1 MAYSVLGVIPARYGS
16 ARFPGKVLAPLHGR
30 PIIEWVWRQAKKAA
44 IDDAWIA
51 TDDERVAE
59 AARAFGAHVVMT
71 SPECASGSD
80 RIAQAIAD
88 VDVEMIVNIQG
99 DEPQMDPR
107 TIDRAVGALRND
119 AEAVV
124 ATAMV
129 RLHNLADFN
138 DPNVVK
144 VVVSQQGRALYFSR
158 SPLPSLARVEQHT
171 AEGGCATSSMQN
183 TAEGGCATSSM
194 QNTAEGGCATEMRV
208 KAYKHLG
215 LYVYRKE
222 ALQLF
227 AKLPQTP
234 LERVEKLEQ
243 LRYLENGYAIQ
254 VIEAAS
260 DSIGVDTPGDLEH
273 LARIFHPEQLP

>member
-183 TAEGGCATSSM
+183 TAEGGCAT
-194 QNTAEGGCATEMRV
+194 EMRV